1 MKKIISAAAV
11 ILSAAM
17 VFTGCSEN
25 GGSLDR
31 EIVAY
36 IENPPEDSAE
46 NFFAITY
53 GAWHSEYLY
62 RISSGSYTEE
72 KDAELCKTY
81 RSDIIEYLKQE
92 KVVLYLAE
100 KMGITAASLTDEE
113 LKQIDDEMA
122 ESLDGWYK
130 SFAPKAGVALG
141 GSGYTEDELLEKEKQ
156 LFEEYLSDCGLTV
169 EDLTSWKVNEI
180 IRNKFISKVGEE
192 IDDKT
197 VEDFVQKTVDTAKET
212 YEKDIAEYEKTYTP
226 FYIPEGSRVVQQLVV
241 MIDDISISEVKAYRK
256 EGDDEKA
263 DEVLEKALA
272 KVRFRIDEA
281 YEKLEQG
288 TPWKEVQEEYNDE
301 SSTNDQD
308 FSLYPKS
315 SSIEEKVI
323 AIGMGIEEKGGYS
336 EIIQTDSGYSIIYY
350 KDDLVFTDEQ
360 MNSLIEQGRAF
371 LTDQESYKRVTD
383 FSNDH
388 PYVMNYELLN
398 LDDPDAEETT
408 AANE

>member
-1 MKKIISAAAV
+1 MKKIVSAAAAV
-11 ILSAAM
+11 LSAA
-17 VFTGCSEN
+17 VIFTGCSEN
-25 GGSLDR
+25 GGSMNSKV
-31 EIVAY
+31 VAH

-46 NFFAITY
+46 GFFDITY

-62 RISSGSYTEE
+62 RISSGGYTEE
-72 KDAELCKTY
+72 RDAVLCKTY

-100 KMGITAASLTDEE
+100 KMGITAASLTDEDMK
-113 LKQIDDEMA
+113 LIDDEMA

-130 SFAPKAGVALG
+130 SFESKAIAALG
-141 GSGYTEDELLEKEKQ
+141 GSGYTEDELLEKEKE
-156 LFEEYLSDCGLTV
+156 LFTEYLRDFGLSV
-169 EDLTSWKVNEI
+169 EELTSWKVNEI

-197 VEDFVQKTVDTAKET
+197 VEDFVQSTVNTAKET

-226 FYIPEGSRVVQQLVV
+226 FYIPEGTRVVQQLVV
-241 MIDDISISEVKAYRK
+241 LIDDISVSEVKAYRK

-263 DEVLEKALA
+263 DEVLEKALE
-272 KVRFRIDEA
+272 KVKFRIDEA
-281 YEKLEQG
+281 YEKLEKG

-301 SSTNDQD
+301 SGTNDQD
-308 FSLYPKS
+308 FNLYPKS

-323 AIGMGIEEKGGYS
+323 EAGMGIKEKGGYS

-350 KDDLVFTDEQ
+350 KDDLILTDER

-383 FSNDH
+383 FSDEH
-388 PYVMNYELLN
+388 PYVMDYELLE
-398 LDDPDAEETT
+398 LDDPNAEVTT
-408 AANE
+408 GGE

>member
-1 MKKIISAAAV
+1 MKKTVLAAAV
-11 ILSAAM
+11 FMSTAIILM
-17 VFTGCSEN
+17 GCTEK
-25 GGSLDR
+25 GVSLDN

-46 NFFAITY
+46 NFFNVTY

-62 RISSGSYTEE
+62 RMSAGGYTEE
-72 KDAELCKTY
+72 NDAELCETY

-100 KMGITAASLTDEE
+100 KMGITAAALTEEE
-113 LKQIDDEMA
+113 LKSIDDDMA
-122 ESLDGWYK
+122 KSLDEWYK
-130 SFAPKAGVALG
+130 SYESSASTALG
-141 GSGYTEDELLEKEKQ
+141 GSGYTEEELLEKEKE
-156 LFEEYLSDCGLTV
+156 LFEEFLGKSGLTV
-169 EDLTSWKVNEI
+169 EDLTSWKVNEV
-180 IRNKFISKVGEE
+180 IRNKFIAKVGEE
-192 IDDKT
+192 IDDET
-197 VEDFVQKTVDTAKET
+197 VREFVQSTVDTAKET

-226 FYIPEGSRVVQQLVV
+226 FYIPEGSRVVQQLVIL
-241 MIDDISISEVKAYRK
+241 IDDISASEVKAYRK

-263 DEVLEKALA
+263 DEILEKALE

-288 TPWKEVQEEYNDE
+288 AAWKEVQEEYNDE

-323 AIGMGIEEKGGYS
+323 EAGMSVKEKGGYS
-336 EIIQTDSGYSIIYY
+336 EIIETDSGFSIIYY
-350 KDDLVFTDEQ
+350 KDDLVFTDEK
-360 MNSLIEQGRAF
+360 MDTLIEQGRAF

-383 FSNDH
+383 FSEEY
-388 PYVMNYELLN
+388 PYVMNYELLD
-398 LDDPDAEETT
+398 LDDPNAAETT
-408 AANE
+408 AAE